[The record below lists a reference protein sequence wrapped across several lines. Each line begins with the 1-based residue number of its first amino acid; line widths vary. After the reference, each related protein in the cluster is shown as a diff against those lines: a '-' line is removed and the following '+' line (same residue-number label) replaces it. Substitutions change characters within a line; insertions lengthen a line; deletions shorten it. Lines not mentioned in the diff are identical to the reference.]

1 MNLNTLNFIFCY
13 FFLNIFNNLKF
24 LICYYLL
31 QSEKVLAMSQIKGE
45 FQRQTRLENI
55 VHANKKL
62 KNTNTATSIVQEQQD
77 DDQFN
82 VSDDDEFLNQASD
95 DLEHDIESSR
105 EWKNLIN
112 EWLEMIEDEEPEVLN
127 QEDEENDDVEPIID
141 RIMDLDQ
148 ILQKKHPLIN
158 KRAKWKLDDI
168 FDFEKLNPPTYLALL
183 RMFYF
188 ILFIYLFTF

>member
-1 MNLNTLNFIFCY
+1 
-13 FFLNIFNNLKF
+13 
-24 LICYYLL
+24 
-31 QSEKVLAMSQIKGE
+31 
-45 FQRQTRLENI
+45 

-62 KNTNTATSIVQEQQD
+62 KNANTATSIVQEQQD